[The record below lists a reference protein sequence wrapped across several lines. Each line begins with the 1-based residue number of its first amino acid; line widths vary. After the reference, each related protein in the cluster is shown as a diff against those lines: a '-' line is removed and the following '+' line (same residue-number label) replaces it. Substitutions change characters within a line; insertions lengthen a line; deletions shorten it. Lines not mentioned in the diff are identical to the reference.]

1 MVGEDALSEAP
12 HYFYYYAVFTNNKAF
27 GLDVQAPGVF
37 VDRPRWVSTKAAFG
51 WHALSPTAYTR
62 RAVQAVQPAAGPNG
76 WASGVYERGG
86 STNVPNINT
95 AAVVL
100 EAALYER
107 LGRPL
112 LKGDM

>member
-1 MVGEDALSEAP
+1 MTLKITTWNVNSVRFRIDLVAK
-12 HYFYYYAVFTNNKAF
+12 FIKAV
-27 GLDVQAPGVF
+27 
-37 VDRPRWVSTKAAFG
+37 R
-51 WHALSPTAYTR
+51 
-62 RAVQAVQPAAGPNG
+62 PAAGPGG

-100 EAALYER
+100 EAALFER

-112 LKGDM
+112 LSERQ

>member
-1 MVGEDALSEAP
+1 
-12 HYFYYYAVFTNNKAF
+12 
-27 GLDVQAPGVF
+27 
-37 VDRPRWVSTKAAFG
+37 
-51 WHALSPTAYTR
+51 
-62 RAVQAVQPAAGPNG
+62 VQAVRGAARGDG

-112 LKGDM
+112 LTEISAATAR

>member
-1 MVGEDALSEAP
+1 MKPCSAS
-12 HYFYYYAVFTNNKAF
+12 
-27 GLDVQAPGVF
+27 
-37 VDRPRWVSTKAAFG
+37 
-51 WHALSPTAYTR
+51 LSPTATEETL
-62 RAVQAVQPAAGPNG
+62 AGKTIVVTAGEDRPDG

-100 EAALYER
+100 EAALFER

-112 LKGDM
+112 LKKEL